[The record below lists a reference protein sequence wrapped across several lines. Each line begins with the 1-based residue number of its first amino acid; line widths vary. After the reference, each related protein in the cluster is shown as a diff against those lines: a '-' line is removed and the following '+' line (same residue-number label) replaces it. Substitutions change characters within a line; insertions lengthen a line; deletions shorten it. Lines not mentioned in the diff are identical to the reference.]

1 MSCYNGKLIEL
12 PRKGKALVITDIH
25 GNKEDFLKYM
35 DIWNEFK
42 ENLDNHLILT
52 GDFIHAMG
60 LENDSSVEIL
70 EYVKFHS
77 ENTSNFHV
85 LLGNHEWSTI
95 SNELV
100 FKAGVNQNLGFDSLL
115 REKFG
120 ELQYHEKLREYIQ
133 FFKKLPV
140 AVRTDNRIFITHAGP
155 ATKIKSL
162 DEIKNI
168 DEGGYNSDNTKLVQL
183 LWNRSEDYTQ
193 EQLNSFLDVV
203 NCKMTIAGHTPVDG
217 IKLVYD
223 NLLIVSSS
231 YGKGKKAYVEVDL
244 EKSIEG
250 TKDLLNMV
258 KYLK

>member
-1 MSCYNGKLIEL
+1 MSCYNGKLVEL

-25 GNKEDFLKYM
+25 GNLDDFKQYMYIWDEFRED
-35 DIWNEFK
+35 
-42 ENLDNHLILT
+42 LDNHLILT

-70 EYVKFHS
+70 EYVKFHC

-95 SNELV
+95 SRKLV
-100 FKAGVNQNLGFDSLL
+100 FKAGVNQNLRFDSLL

-120 ELQYHEKLREYIQ
+120 ENKYHEKLREYIQ

-155 ATKIKSL
+155 ATKIKSF

-168 DEGGYNSDNTKLVQL
+168 DEGGYNSNNSKLVQL
-183 LWNRSEDYTQ
+183 LWNRPEDYTA
-193 EQLNSFLDVV
+193 EQLKSFLKIVD
-203 NCKMTIAGHTPVDG
+203 CKLMIAGHTPVDG
-217 IKLVYD
+217 IKLVHD
-223 NLLIVSSS
+223 KLLIVSSS
-231 YGKGKKAYVEVDL
+231 FGKGKKAYVELDL
-244 EKSIEG
+244 EKDIKGSKE
-250 TKDLLNMV
+250 LLKRV
-258 KYLK
+258 KYIK